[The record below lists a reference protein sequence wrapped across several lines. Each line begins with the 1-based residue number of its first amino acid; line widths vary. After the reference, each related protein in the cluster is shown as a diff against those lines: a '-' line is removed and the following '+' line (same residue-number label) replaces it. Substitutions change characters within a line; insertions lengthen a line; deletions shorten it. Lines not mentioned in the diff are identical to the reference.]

1 MLYQY
6 VTAAPSSKPR
16 TGWGFCL
23 GENRALA
30 MMKKAPDK
38 NKKEVFNDN
47 CFTTTVALEPM
58 HG

>member
-1 MLYQY
+1 
-6 VTAAPSSKPR
+6 
-16 TGWGFCL
+16 
-23 GENRALA
+23 LA
-30 MMKKAPDK
+30 MMKKAPDN